1 MDVRRR
7 LLTIDQSH
15 YMWMVE
21 SLEDMDFRVQVLF
34 QLFVKLLHVDRLD
47 GDVAGL
53 FLFEDKLISIYNVKR
68 DDA

>member
-1 MDVRRR
+1 
-7 LLTIDQSH
+7 
-15 YMWMVE
+15 
-21 SLEDMDFRVQVLF
+21 MDFRVQVLF